1 MVCDVPFKIH
11 PAMNFSSSG
20 ANMWFIEHFFCGGKE
35 LMISTRVFV
44 VFLSNIIWA
53 SADTVNITRK
63 IQCASTLVLIESL
76 GAKNAPKSLYSLY
89 KFLHYLVGFRTFH
102 IVAQFFNPDIIS
114 SEIQIEWNHPFISGR
129 TISLSRLING
139 IHIDTTLVLLPIHP
153 SSKALWVHTLH

>member
-1 MVCDVPFKIH
+1 MTNYDVTIFCLKDPSHMVCDVPFKIH

-63 IQCASTLVLIESL
+63 I
-76 GAKNAPKSLYSLY
+76 
-89 KFLHYLVGFRTFH
+89 
-102 IVAQFFNPDIIS
+102 
-114 SEIQIEWNHPFISGR
+114 
-129 TISLSRLING
+129 
-139 IHIDTTLVLLPIHP
+139 
-153 SSKALWVHTLH
+153 